1 MANVVLRPNPS
12 IDSPWWKPYKSQTW
26 TSCERLFLYRFILG
40 KWPKIWSA
48 QETGFFP
55 QSLLMKTHL
64 LQLNLVSVSSSFFLV
79 SVQLQFQFQFQFS
92 FISVSILFQFNFNSI
107 QFSYISVSIQF
118 HFSFNSV
125 SVQFQFSFNS
135 VSDQFQFSFNS
146 VSIQFQFSFSFPIDN
161 LTLLL
166 LLKYND
172 MLVYGRV

>member
-64 LQLNLVSVSSSFFLV
+64 LQLNLVSVSSNFL
-79 SVQLQFQFQFQFS
+79 FS
-92 FISVSILFQFNFNSI
+92 FSSA
-107 QFSYISVSIQF
+107 SVSIQF
-118 HFSFNSV
+118 QFSSVSFQFQFISVSVSFISV

-135 VSDQFQFSFNS
+135 VS
-146 VSIQFQFSFSFPIDN
+146 VYFPIDN

-172 MLVYGRV
+172 MLVYERV